1 MRSPTP
7 LNNLHKKS
15 RSALTTL
22 IIACL
27 LVAATIFV
35 TLNRQFVMDTVHF
48 WTYQP
53 TAEIESIAQRSE
65 FTDSGKFMF
74 YVTRPQVQSGDDFNT
89 HCDRKEQGTAIL
101 GCYVNDRIYLFDVTD
116 ERLDG
121 IKEVTAVHEM
131 LHAVYQRMSN
141 DEKTRINKLIEVE
154 YGAMRAN
161 PDFAERMAFY
171 ARTEP
176 GERDNELHSIIGTE
190 LQAVS
195 PELEKH
201 YAKYISNRSK
211 IVTLYNSYN
220 ALFLQLENEAKT
232 LSKNLD
238 SLAKD
243 IETNMAKY
251 NADIKTLNSDIGA
264 FNSRAE
270 SGSFAS
276 QAAFNR
282 ERNALQRRV
291 AEINT
296 TRDTINSK
304 IAQYETMRAKYNDTV
319 TESHTLYESIDS
331 TLEPAPSV

>member
-1 MRSPTP
+1 MRSQTP
-7 LNNLHKKS
+7 SNNLRKKS
-15 RSALTTL
+15 KSALTTL
-22 IIACL
+22 IVACL
-27 LVAATIFV
+27 LVAATIFI
-35 TLNRQFVMDTVHF
+35 TMNRQFVMDTVHF

-53 TAEIESIAQRSE
+53 TADIESIAQRSG

-74 YVTRPQVQSGDDFNT
+74 YVTRPEVQSGDEFNT

-131 LHAVYQRMSN
+131 LHAVYQRMSD
-141 DEKTRINKLIEVE
+141 DEKARVNKLIEVE
-154 YGAMRAN
+154 YEAMRAD
-161 PDFAERMAFY
+161 PDLTERMAFY

-190 LQAVS
+190 LQTIN

-220 ALFLQLENEAKT
+220 ALFLQLENEAKA

-238 SLAKD
+238 SLAKE
-243 IETNMAKY
+243 IETDMAKY
-251 NADIKTLNSDIGA
+251 NADIKTLNNDISA

-270 SGSFAS
+270 SGDFSS
-276 QAAFNR
+276 QAAFSR
-282 ERNALQRRV
+282 ERNSLQRRV
-291 AEINT
+291 TEINS
-296 TRDTINSK
+296 TRDIINNK

>member
-7 LNNLHKKS
+7 SNNLRKQSK
-15 RSALTTL
+15 SALTTL
-22 IIACL
+22 IVACL
-27 LVAATIFV
+27 LVGATIFI

-53 TAEIESIAQRSE
+53 TAEIQSISQRSG
-65 FTDSGKFMF
+65 FTDNGKFMF
-74 YVTRPQVQSGDDFNT
+74 YVTRPEVQSGDDFNSN
-89 HCDRKEQGTAIL
+89 CDRKEQGTAIL

-131 LHAVYQRMSN
+131 LHAVYQRMSD
-141 DEKTRINKLIEVE
+141 DEKSRINKLIEVE
-154 YGAMRAN
+154 YEAMKAD
-161 PDFAERMAFY
+161 PELAERMAFY

-190 LQAVS
+190 LQAIS

-211 IVTLYNSYN
+211 IVTLYKGYN

-238 SLAKD
+238 SLAKE
-243 IETNMAKY
+243 IETDMAKY
-251 NADIKTLNSDIGA
+251 NADIKTLNSDIA
-264 FNSRAE
+264 TFNSRAS
-270 SGSFAS
+270 SGDFPS
-276 QAAFNR
+276 QAAFSR
-282 ERNALQRRV
+282 ERDALQRRV
-291 AEINT
+291 AEISA
-296 TRDTINSK
+296 TRDSINSK
-304 IAQYETMRAKYNDTV
+304 IGQYEAMRTKYNDIV